1 MAQLQVPRI
10 RLNDENATVAPLELF
25 FDLVFVFAL
34 TQVTALMAD
43 DLTRQGLVRGMLVL
57 ALLWWSWTGYAWLC
71 NVVDSD
77 TLAVRFVLFAAMAA
91 MFLLALCIPEAFD
104 DLPGGLQGP
113 VLVAV
118 CYFTFRL
125 LHLLMF
131 WIVAQDDPGLRRQLL
146 RFAPAMLGATL
157 LLLVAAGTDGRTQT
171 LLWAAALVV
180 DYGGTLL
187 GGADGWR
194 LRSPGHFAERHG
206 LILIVALGESIVALG
221 VGVALLPVSWAIVV
235 ASLLGLAVATAMW
248 WAYFDMSALHAE
260 QAFAAEP
267 EASRARFARDAY
279 SYLHVPLVAGIVL
292 TALGMKKVMEYAG
305 DAEHHTLSDP
315 LQGAAV
321 IALYGGVMLYL
332 LGHIGFKWRTG
343 HRVLT
348 SRVAALVAILLA
360 SLLGTTLPALGSLT
374 LLAAVLIVMVAF
386 ESVRYADDRHALHS

>member
-1 MAQLQVPRI
+1 
-10 RLNDENATVAPLELF
+10 
-25 FDLVFVFAL
+25 
-34 TQVTALMAD
+34 
-43 DLTRQGLVRGMLVL
+43 VL

-235 ASLLGLAVATAMW
+235 AALLGLAVATAMW